1 MDPCVPTRSA
11 QASARYVDG
20 PYRWR
25 LMEGA
30 GHFLPEEQPDKFDAA
45 LRNWLTDPEPER

>member
-1 MDPCVPTRSA
+1 
-11 QASARYVDG
+11 
-20 PYRWR
+20 
-25 LMEGA
+25 MEGA